1 MTRQKSTKMQDL
13 AHTEIRSSQSS
24 IMDYPW
30 QTLRIWPFPCFESII
45 HSCGKSY
52 YLICAKCLKRS

>member
-30 QTLRIWPFPCFESII
+30 QTLRIWPFHVSRVLSTVAGRATI
-45 HSCGKSY
+45 
-52 YLICAKCLKRS
+52 